1 MTIPKSFELG
11 GYTWRVKVCK
21 MTAVYGECDYD
32 THVLRIASHIDGKRV
47 TAEVR
52 FASFLHEFFHA
63 ALHTL
68 GRTDDEELVAGL
80 EQMMFQM
87 TKSARYE

>member
-11 GYTWRVKVCK
+11 GYTWRVRVGK
-21 MTAVYGECDYD
+21 MVADYGECHFD
-32 THVLRIASHIDGKRV
+32 TQVIKIASHISGKRV
-47 TAEVR
+47 SAEQR

-68 GRTDDEELVAGL
+68 GRNDDEELVAGL
-80 EQMMFQM
+80 EQMLFQM

>member
-11 GYTWRVKVCK
+11 GFTWKVRVCK
-21 MTAVYGECDYD
+21 MTEVYGECDYASH
-32 THVLRIASHIDGKRV
+32 TLRIASHVDGKRV
-47 TAEVR
+47 SLESR

-68 GRTDDEELVAGL
+68 GKLDDEELVAGL
-80 EQMMFQM
+80 EQMTFQM
-87 TKSARYE
+87 MKSSRYE

>member
-11 GYTWRVKVCK
+11 GFTWKVRVCK
-21 MTAVYGECDYD
+21 MTDVYGECDYASH
-32 THVLRIASHIDGKRV
+32 TLRIASHVDGKRV
-47 TAEVR
+47 SLESR

-68 GRTDDEELVAGL
+68 GKLDDEELVAGL
-80 EQMMFQM
+80 EQMTFQM
-87 TKSARYE
+87 MKSSRYE